1 MGPLSFGNFLNHSSF
16 QAEHEWFIQQELLK
30 LTVVSEGGIVCQTSI
45 LRITEYILHDLW
57 LMQGNFRG
65 WLLLI
70 NKSITLTHLGRPNF
84 KSSLLTRSKPG
95 SHTYVGQWFNV
106 IPLKKASRLSNI
118 VIQKHVAQR
127 ASSEHMPENGDRQ
140 NTGSA
145 RPAGRP
151 RSCFS
156 ADSTLAAKLAALLR
170 IWKGH
175 REFSHYP

>member
-1 MGPLSFGNFLNHSSF
+1 
-16 QAEHEWFIQQELLK
+16 
-30 LTVVSEGGIVCQTSI
+30 
-45 LRITEYILHDLW
+45 
-57 LMQGNFRG
+57 MQGNFRG

>member
-84 KSSLLTRSKPG
+84 KSSLVTRSKPG
-95 SHTYVGQWFNV
+95 SHTYIGQWFNV
-106 IPLKKASRLSNI
+106 IPLKKASRLSNTL
-118 VIQKHVAQR
+118 IQKHVAERVFWAQAWER
-127 ASSEHMPENGDRQ
+127 GPAEHRQ
-140 NTGSA
+140 PT
-145 RPAGRP
+145 AGRP
-151 RSCFS
+151 ATVLLLGWLRE
-156 ADSTLAAKLAALLR
+156 ARLAALLR